1 MAETC
6 VVCGKKLGFLTRKV
20 WTADDRAVCIDDAI
34 EAAGTTSFTSIT
46 KKVIGDLTGEEVVKH
61 YKASKKEKEEEIKTW
76 QTLPLTQVA
85 TKISGLN
92 LSKNEYAY
100 YADNDDLITWSETRT
115 KTTRVNYGGF
125 TSTIHIAKGFNY
137 RMGSISTDFQKTE
150 YKKEIISGY
159 VLLTNKRIIIANS
172 ENMKAYTFGRLLRAI
187 PYSDGTIL
195 CSNSGKQVF
204 LTGFGDATQF
214 NIFLD
219 RLLTE
224 DNVLPKK

>member
-1 MAETC
+1 M
-6 VVCGKKLGFLTRKV
+6 
-20 WTADDRAVCIDDAI
+20 
-34 EAAGTTSFTSIT
+34 
-46 KKVIGDLTGEEVVKH
+46 DL
-61 YKASKKEKEEEIKTW
+61 SQI
-76 QTLPLTQVA
+76 A
-85 TKISGLN
+85 TKVSGIN
-92 LSKNEYAY
+92 LSKNEYGY
-100 YADNDDLITWSETRT
+100 YTYTDSLVTWFETRT

-137 RMGSISTDFQKTE
+137 RMGSIGTDFQKTE

-159 VLLTNKRIIIANS
+159 VLLTNKRIIVLNS

-204 LTGFGDATQF
+204 LTGFNDATQF

-224 DNVLPKK
+224 DNLLPKK